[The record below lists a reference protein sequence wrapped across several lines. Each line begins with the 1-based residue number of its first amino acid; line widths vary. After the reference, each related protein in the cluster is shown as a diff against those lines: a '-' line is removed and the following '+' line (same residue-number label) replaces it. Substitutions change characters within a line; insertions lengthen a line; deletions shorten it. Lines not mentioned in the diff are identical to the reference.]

1 MSNFASL
8 YGNVCNYSF
17 SNRYSSLLW
26 SRFQPPDYNTAQFT
40 PDEISERRKCEI
52 LKYKSNTTQSTKK
65 QRFAAASRGSLL
77 RKKGFAIQT
86 DTLTNPNSANLPERN
101 GVLICPSSEKKC
113 TLTSES
119 DIPGPPR
126 LLCLRDDVPLYGNTR
141 AYEYKAG
148 QVLRSRI
155 PTTALTSPNN
165 VVIVG
170 GNKSLVVTWM
180 PPDKDEKG
188 LYGGSALTGY
198 LVAYSTDR
206 TNWTNIPSTSATT
219 AGSQTGYVGANTRTY
234 TINNLKNNTLYY
246 VKIYSVTTSATSTFP
261 AISSGNTFLIPS
273 KPLNFNVSGDTAAT
287 VVTNPTN
294 LTSIDKTNIIATWSS
309 PLFDGGTPI
318 TSYEVQYSPNK
329 ITWTPMIATI
339 GSSDLI
345 YDSVKRIYTY
355 RFTGPNDDGMNTLA
369 IVTKS
374 TYYVRVRA
382 INLVTVDGFTS
393 PFSETLSANTLN
405 VPSPVTGVTLS
416 SGTLAGI
423 VLLAWNAPVSDGGAE
438 IQAYNVSYYTTTDPL
453 KRVISSGSTTLT
465 KFTVSGLDS
474 DNLYYT
480 FLISALNGTYTSVP
494 YEITGRANTVVG
506 KPIGLKVAVTNGQF
520 GVSFVIDD
528 GGGSTVTSYI
538 VRVSKNT
545 DQGPWVGYEY
555 VATSTQSVGAIQ
567 LNLSTSAMISG
578 SVRPVFETK
587 IPYYFRVSAR
597 NSLFPTKEG
606 VVSTPDILG
615 KIVVV
620 PNPITNIDINIEYRK
635 VISISPSTGQFIET
649 IEQYLLLEWFWVSL
663 KGGTTANVVSDD
675 IGGDDISHVGY
686 ILEYSETVGDFKI
699 WTFFNTPSNL
709 LRERSLAFTYIKPD
723 TPYYFRVY
731 AVNSA
736 GKSNASLIETITTA
750 SSNPSTTTTVTTT

>member
-1 MSNFASL
+1 MSNFSSL

-26 SRFQPPDYNTAQFT
+26 SRFQPPVYDTAQFT

-52 LKYKSNTTQSTKK
+52 LKYKSNTTQGTKK
-65 QRFAAASRGSLL
+65 QRFAAASRGTLL
-77 RKKGFAIQT
+77 RKKGFASQT
-86 DTLTNPNSANLPERN
+86 DTLTNSNLANLPEVN
-101 GVLICPSSEKKC
+101 GVFICPSSEKKC
-113 TLTSES
+113 TLTTES

-126 LLCLRDDVPLYGNTR
+126 LLCLRDEVPLYGNTR
-141 AYEYKAG
+141 VYEYKAG

-165 VVIVG
+165 VVIIG

-180 PPDKDEKG
+180 PPDQDEKG

-206 TNWTNIPSTSATT
+206 TNWTNIPSTSAST
-219 AGSQTGYVGANTRTY
+219 AGPPTGYVDANSLTY

-273 KPLNFNVSGDTAAT
+273 KPLNFTASGDTAAT
-287 VVTNPTN
+287 VVTTN
-294 LTSIDKTNIIATWSS
+294 GITIDKTNIIATWSPPS
-309 PLFDGGTPI
+309 FDGGTPI
-318 TSYEVQYSPNK
+318 TSYDVEYSRDK
-329 ITWTPMIATI
+329 ITWTPIVATI
-339 GSSDLI
+339 GTSDLI
-345 YDSVKRIYTY
+345 YDSVKNTY
-355 RFTGPNDDGMNTLA
+355 RFTGPNPDGLNTLA

-382 INLVTVDGFTS
+382 NNVVTSDGYTS
-393 PFSETLSANTLN
+393 PYSETLSVNTLN
-405 VPSPVTGVTLS
+405 TPSSVTGVTLS
-416 SGTLAGI
+416 SGTLIGTI
-423 VLLAWNAPVSDGGAE
+423 LLAWNPPVSDGGNE
-438 IQAYNVSYYTTTDPL
+438 IQAYTVSYYKTTDPL
-453 KRVISSGSTTLT
+453 KRIVSSGSTTLT

-506 KPIGLKVAVTNGQF
+506 KPVGLKVAVTNGQF
-520 GVSFVIDD
+520 NLSFVIDD
-528 GGGSTVTSYI
+528 SGGSTVTSYI
-538 VRVSKNT
+538 VRVSTNT
-545 DQGPWVGYEY
+545 TTWTGYEY

-567 LNLSTSAMISG
+567 LNLSTSPMISG
-578 SVRPVFETK
+578 SVRPVFEPK

-597 NSLFPTKEG
+597 NSLFPTREG

-615 KIVVV
+615 KIIVV
-620 PNPITNIDINIEYRK
+620 PNPITNIDITILSGK
-635 VISISPSTGQFIET
+635 VTTISPSTGQFIET
-649 IEQYLLLEWFWVSL
+649 DEQYLLLEWFWVSL
-663 KGGTTANVVSDD
+663 KGGSKTNVVSDD

-686 ILEYSETVGDFKI
+686 ILEYSETAGDFKI
-699 WTFFNTPSNL
+699 WTFFNTISNL
-709 LRERSLAFTYIKPD
+709 IKASTVQNTPTGTLAFTRIKPD
-723 TPYYFRVY
+723 TTYYFRVY
-731 AVNSA
+731 AVNTA
-736 GKSNASLIETITTA
+736 GRSSVSIVQSITTGSSIA
-750 SSNPSTTTTVTTT
+750 SS

>member
-1 MSNFASL
+1 MSNFSSL

-26 SRFQPPDYNTAQFT
+26 SRFQPPVYDTAQFT
-40 PDEISERRKCEI
+40 PEEISERRKCEI
-52 LKYKSNTTQSTKK
+52 LKYKPNTTQSTKK
-65 QRFAAASRGSLL
+65 QRFAAASRGSLM
-77 RKKGFAIQT
+77 RKKGFASQT
-86 DTLTNPNSANLPERN
+86 DTLTDSNTANLPEVN
-101 GVLICPSSEKKC
+101 GVLICPSSEKRC
-113 TLTSES
+113 TLTTES
-119 DIPGPPR
+119 DVPGPPR
-126 LLCLRDDVPLYGNTR
+126 LLCLRDEVPLYGNTR
-141 AYEYKAG
+141 TYEYKAG

-170 GNKSLVVTWM
+170 GNKSLVVSWM
-180 PPDKDEKG
+180 PPDQDENK
-188 LYGGSALTGY
+188 LYGGSVLTGY

-206 TNWTNIPSTSATT
+206 TNWTNITSTSATT
-219 AGSQTGYVGANTRTY
+219 AGSQTGYVGANTLTY
-234 TINNLKNNTLYY
+234 TINRLKNNTLYY

-261 AISSGNTFLIPS
+261 AISSGTTFLIPS
-273 KPLNFNVSGDTAAT
+273 KPVNFNAIGDTTAT
-287 VVTNPTN
+287 PVGN
-294 LTSIDKTNIIATWSS
+294 IDKTNIIATWAPPS
-309 PLFDGGTPI
+309 FDGGTPI
-318 TSYEVQYSPNK
+318 TSYDVEYSTDK
-329 ITWTPMIATI
+329 ITWTTIIATI
-339 GSSDLI
+339 GTNNLV
-345 YDSVKRIYTY
+345 YDSVKRLFTY
-355 RFTGPNDDGMNTLA
+355 RFTGTNLEGLNALA

-382 INLVTVDGFTS
+382 INVVTSDGYMS
-393 PFSETLSANTLN
+393 PYSETLSVNTLN
-405 VPSPVTGVTLS
+405 TPSSVTGVTLS
-416 SGTLAGI
+416 SGTLVGTI
-423 VLLAWNAPVSDGGAE
+423 MLAWNAPVSDGGAE
-438 IQAYNVSYYTTTDPL
+438 IQAYTVSYYKTTDPL

-480 FLISALNGTYTSVP
+480 FLISALNGTYASIP

-520 GVSFVIDD
+520 NVSFVIDD
-528 GGGSTVTSYI
+528 AGGSTVTSYI

-555 VATSTQSVGAIQ
+555 VATNTQSVGAIQ

-578 SVRPVFETK
+578 SMRPVFETK

-597 NSLFPTKEG
+597 NSIFPTREG

-615 KIVVV
+615 KIIVV
-620 PNPITNIDINIEYRK
+620 PNPITNIDIAILSKK
-635 VISISPSTGQFIET
+635 VTTISPSTGQFIET
-649 IEQYLLLEWFWVSL
+649 DEQYLLLEWFWVSL
-663 KGGTTANVVSDD
+663 KGGTKTKVVSDD

-699 WTFFNTPSNL
+699 WTFFNTISNL
-709 LRERSLAFTYIKPD
+709 IKQPVTGSNTGSLEFNYIKPD
-723 TPYYFRVY
+723 TTYYFRVY

-736 GKSNASLIETITTA
+736 GRSSVSLVETVSTRSSIITN
-750 SSNPSTTTTVTTT
+750 SSS